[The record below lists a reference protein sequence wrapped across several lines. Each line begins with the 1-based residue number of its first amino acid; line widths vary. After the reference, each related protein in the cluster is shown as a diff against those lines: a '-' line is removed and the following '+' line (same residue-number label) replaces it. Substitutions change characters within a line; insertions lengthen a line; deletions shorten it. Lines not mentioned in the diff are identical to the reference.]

1 MIGFLKRMSAPL
13 RRADAKTAKH
23 LLTSPET
30 RRAMVLFASQI
41 LGILFAFLT
50 QKLNTNYLSKE
61 EFGAVTWCTQLF
73 IMLHPLFEFGYFL
86 SGTRALTRAHEKEKV
101 RQWYGVLILV
111 MGVMGLLM
119 SVSLLAVT
127 VLFPSLFNDEL
138 TRNAMLVAS
147 SLAWAYVLQFFLQ
160 SVVQGAGDVNH
171 LSMFTVMSR
180 FLTMA
185 SLGLWIYLGRL
196 SVEASLL
203 LSMGAM
209 ACSGVFVLWR
219 LSPRFTQWRDL
230 LPELRSENKEYGWH
244 IYIGKLV
251 SVPTFQLAPIM
262 IPYFS
267 TLTSSAIYG
276 VGSNLVTPMVQ
287 ATQSISMTMFKNFSQ
302 QKKLKDRLILI
313 NVMVLMIIG
322 GSIYVFAP
330 FLITLS
336 ANETYQ
342 QAVPYMLPLV
352 LGGFFQGLWQ
362 PFHQFALARG
372 KGEWMKH
379 QLIMGSVTD
388 LALALVLVPLYGLE
402 GACWQFC
409 LGRVIRFFLT
419 LHNYYRTVKHIESV
433 S

>member
-1 MIGFLKRMSAPL
+1 
-13 RRADAKTAKH
+13 
-23 LLTSPET
+23 
-30 RRAMVLFASQI
+30 
-41 LGILFAFLT
+41 
-50 QKLNTNYLSKE
+50 
-61 EFGAVTWCTQLF
+61 
-73 IMLHPLFEFGYFL
+73 
-86 SGTRALTRAHEKEKV
+86 
-101 RQWYGVLILV
+101 
-111 MGVMGLLM
+111 
-119 SVSLLAVT
+119 
-127 VLFPSLFNDEL
+127 
-138 TRNAMLVAS
+138 
-147 SLAWAYVLQFFLQ
+147 
-160 SVVQGAGDVNH
+160 
-171 LSMFTVMSR
+171 
-180 FLTMA
+180 
-185 SLGLWIYLGRL
+185 
-196 SVEASLL
+196 
-203 LSMGAM
+203 
-209 ACSGVFVLWR
+209 
-219 LSPRFTQWRDL
+219 
-230 LPELRSENKEYGWH
+230 
-244 IYIGKLV
+244 
-251 SVPTFQLAPIM
+251 
-262 IPYFS
+262 
-267 TLTSSAIYG
+267 
-276 VGSNLVTPMVQ
+276 MVQ

-409 LGRVIRFFLT
+409 LGRIIRFFLT